1 MASHR
6 SHPYRGTIGWSVD
19 LVTPTPNPKLIGIE
33 PDFVLIELL
42 LSLLR
47 LWETL
52 EAEGMREGLPRE
64 QICT

>member
-1 MASHR
+1 VIR
-6 SHPYRGTIGWSVD
+6 WSVD